1 MEDYVSVTNAT
12 YDAIGSEYAGK
23 SGASMGWAGEWITR
37 LREVLPDRAVI
48 ADVGC
53 GPGHLTRALREHGFR
68 AIGFDLSAGMLG
80 ALGVPG
86 LVQAD
91 MRALPA
97 ASASVDAIWCSA
109 AVLHVP
115 RPDVPAVFAGFARI
129 LRPGGQLALTVAE
142 GDGETWEPL
151 PYRPELRRYHVLH
164 RVEPLSALLGDVGLP
179 VDRYWRRSARR
190 DWLHLQATRRPAT
203 VTGAPIHR

>member
-1 MEDYVSVTNAT
+1 
-12 YDAIGSEYAGK
+12 
-23 SGASMGWAGEWITR
+23 
-37 LREVLPDRAVI
+37 
-48 ADVGC
+48 
-53 GPGHLTRALREHGFR
+53 
-68 AIGFDLSAGMLG
+68 
-80 ALGVPG
+80 
-86 LVQAD
+86 
-91 MRALPA
+91 
-97 ASASVDAIWCSA
+97 
-109 AVLHVP
+109 
-115 RPDVPAVFAGFARI
+115 VFAGFARI